1 MEAVNSQLPMNRAG
15 IYSLLIPAA
24 TLLAYANSFSG
35 PFIFDDLPWISLNPH
50 IRHLSPL
57 WNVLQPP
64 PGGGG
69 TGRPLICLTLAL
81 NYAVSGLEPWS
92 YHVFNLAIHASAAL
106 VLFGIVRRTL
116 QGPRLRERFGAH
128 ANGLAAATAIL
139 WAVHPMQTESVTYVI
154 QRMESLMGLF
164 LLLTLYC
171 VIRGHDSPRRLWWYG
186 GAVAC
191 CALGMGTKEGM
202 AIAPIIVLLY
212 DRVFL
217 ADSWANLLHQRS
229 RLYAG
234 LAATWLILIS
244 LIIINKARGGVLL
257 GFPAVSW
264 WRYAQNQFGATAHYL
279 RLAFWPDRLCIDYGW
294 QVSPLPRSW
303 IAVGAM
309 LALWLLAAT
318 GWALANAPPLGFLGA
333 WFFFTLAPSSSL
345 VPIQDMVA
353 ERRMYLPLAAVVTL
367 AVIAA
372 WNGLTALSRRFAR
385 TRAARGWAGFA
396 LTALIA
402 GTLAWRT
409 AERNQDYHSGI
420 AIWTNTIRHRPLNG
434 RAWNN
439 LGYSYYKAGQLD
451 SAVACLR
458 RAIELLPTYAPT
470 RAKAYANLG
479 NVLIAQGRYNE
490 AIRQFSEA
498 LRLNPNDADAHNDFG
513 AALQQLGDREQAIA
527 HLRTAIRLQPDHG
540 RAHYNLA
547 TVFRYL
553 GDSDEALRELQTARR
568 LLPDR
573 PEVFYDLG
581 VLLSNHERYAE
592 ACANFAEALRLNPDF
607 EQARLYLRF
616 CEEKRRK
623 TETP

>member
-1 MEAVNSQLPMNRAG
+1 MKSARVYP
-15 IYSLLIPAA
+15 LLILAA
-24 TLLAYANSFSG
+24 ILVAYANSFSG
-35 PFIFDDLPWISLNPH
+35 PFIFDDVFWIPANPH
-50 IRHLSPL
+50 IRHLWPL
-57 WNVLQPP
+57 WDALQPP
-64 PGGGG
+64 PVSGG
-69 TGRPLICLTLAL
+69 TGRPLVCLTLAL
-81 NYAVSGLEPWS
+81 NYALSGLDPWS
-92 YHVFNLAIHASAAL
+92 YHVFNLAIHACAAL

-116 QGPRLRERFGAH
+116 QGRRLRERFGAH
-128 ANGLAAATAIL
+128 ANDLAAAIAIL

-171 VIRGHDSPRRLWWYG
+171 VIRGHDSPRRLWWYA
-186 GAVAC
+186 GAAAC

-217 ADSWANLLHQRS
+217 ADSWADLSHQRS

-244 LIIINKARGGVLL
+244 LIVINKARGSALM

-294 QVSPLPRSW
+294 QSSTLPRSW

-309 LALWLLAAT
+309 LIIWLLAAT
-318 GWALANAPPLGFLGA
+318 GWALANVPPLGFLGA
-333 WFFFTLAPSSSL
+333 WFFLTLAPSSSL

-353 ERRMYLPLAAVVTL
+353 DRRMYLPLAALVTL
-367 AVIAA
+367 AVVAA
-372 WNGLTALSRRFAR
+372 WNGLTALSRRSGR
-385 TRAARGWAGFA
+385 TRAARGWACFA
-396 LTALIA
+396 LTVLIA
-402 GTLAWRT
+402 GALAWRT
-409 AERNQDYHSGI
+409 VERNEDYHSGI
-420 AIWTNTIRHRPLNG
+420 AIWTNTIRQRPQNG

-439 LGYSYYKAGQLD
+439 LGYSYYKAGQAD

-458 RAIELLPTYAPT
+458 RAIELLPTDAPT
-470 RAKAYANLG
+470 RGMAYANLG

-490 AIRQFSEA
+490 AITQFSEA
-498 LRLNPNDADAHNDFG
+498 LRLNPGDADAHSDLG
-513 AALQQLGDREQAIA
+513 VALQQLGDQEQAIG
-527 HLRTAIRLQPDHG
+527 HLRTAIRLHPDHG
-540 RAHYNLA
+540 RAHYNLSVLL
-547 TVFRYL
+547 TDL
-553 GDSDEALRELQTARR
+553 GDFDEALRELQTARH

-573 PEVFYDLG
+573 PEIPFKLG
-581 VLLSNHERYAE
+581 LLLRNHGRYAE
-592 ACANFAEALRLNPDF
+592 ACANFAEALRLKPDF
-607 EQARLYLRF
+607 EQARQYLRF

-623 TETP
+623 PEAR